1 MEVKRK
7 VVLLGDAAVGKTSLV
22 RRFVFNAFD
31 DKYIMTIGTK
41 VSKKVINITWE
52 GMDVRLNFIIWDVLG
67 QQGFTQVQETA
78 FRGSDGA
85 LLVCDLTRKNTLYNI
100 SHYWLPVLERVAG
113 VPSIL
118 LANKSDLKNW
128 DFSHEEL
135 DNFAKGIGVP
145 YLLTSAKTGENVE
158 EAFKKLAEMTFK
170 FYPIIVEEKEE
181 KHLENL
187 KDVLDFIMKDFSE
200 KYEDFDEGMA
210 VLKANMKL
218 VGVDVE
224 NPKAPQIIGLIDKLY
239 TIEKDYLGF
248 EKAQDNKIER
258 LGLLKKVK
266 WI

>member
-22 RRFVFNAFD
+22 RRFVFNVFD

-41 VSKKVINITWE
+41 VSKKVINIKWE
-52 GMDVRLNFIIWDVLG
+52 DMDVELNFIIWDVLG

-85 LLVCDLTRKNTLYNI
+85 LLVCDLTRRNTLYSI

-118 LANKSDLKNW
+118 LANKSDLENW
-128 DFSHEEL
+128 EFSYEEL
-135 DNFAKGIGVP
+135 DEFAKGIGVP

-158 EAFKKLAEMTFK
+158 EAFRKMGEITFK
-170 FYPIIVEEKEE
+170 FYPIVVEEKEE
-181 KHLENL
+181 KKPDNL
-187 KDVLDFIMKDFSE
+187 KEALDFIMNDFCK
-200 KYEDFDEGMA
+200 KYGDFDDGMA
-210 VLKANMKL
+210 ILKANMKL
-218 VGVDVE
+218 AGINVE
-224 NPKAPQIIGLIDKLY
+224 KPKAPQVIGLIDKLY

-248 EKAQDNKIER
+248 EKAQDNKIKR
-258 LGLLKKVK
+258 LGILKKVK